1 MELLFAPLDMELVL
15 GVQLAANNTLLFLML
30 LLFSLASLS
39 NEFAEL
45 LTGTLGGRGAGGLL
59 LFIVLV
65 LPLIPRAIEV
75 GRVRGGWV

>member
-1 MELLFAPLDMELVL
+1 MELLFAPLEMELVV

-30 LLFSLASLS
+30 LLLFSLASLS
-39 NEFAEL
+39 NELAEL

-59 LFIVLV
+59 LFIVRV

-75 GRVRGGWV
+75 GRVRGG

>member
-1 MELLFAPLDMELVL
+1 MELLFAPLEMELVL

-30 LLFSLASLS
+30 LFSLASLS
-39 NEFAEL
+39 NELAEL

-59 LFIVLV
+59 LFIVRV

-75 GRVRGGWV
+75 GRVRGG

>member
-1 MELLFAPLDMELVL
+1 MELLFAPLEMELVL

-39 NEFAEL
+39 NELAEL

-59 LFIVLV
+59 LLIVRV

-75 GRVRGGWV
+75 GRVRGG

>member
-30 LLFSLASLS
+30 LLLFSLASLS
-39 NEFAEL
+39 NELAEL

-59 LFIVLV
+59 LFIVRV

-75 GRVRGGWV
+75 GRVRGG

>member
-1 MELLFAPLDMELVL
+1 MELLFAPLEMELVL

-39 NEFAEL
+39 NELAEL
-45 LTGTLGGRGAGGLL
+45 LTGTLGGRGTGGLL
-59 LFIVLV
+59 LFIVRV

-75 GRVRGGWV
+75 GRVRGG

>member
-30 LLFSLASLS
+30 LFSLASLS
-39 NEFAEL
+39 NELAEL

-59 LFIVLV
+59 LFIVRV

-75 GRVRGGWV
+75 GRVRGG

>member
-1 MELLFAPLDMELVL
+1 MELLFAPLEMELVL

-30 LLFSLASLS
+30 LLLFSLASLS
-39 NEFAEL
+39 NELAEL

-59 LFIVLV
+59 LFIVRV

-75 GRVRGGWV
+75 GRVRGG

>member
-39 NEFAEL
+39 NELAEL
-45 LTGTLGGRGAGGLL
+45 LTGTLGGRGAGISKNVTDAGSQLT
-59 LFIVLV
+59 F
-65 LPLIPRAIEV
+65 
-75 GRVRGGWV
+75 

>member
-59 LFIVLV
+59 LFIVRV
-65 LPLIPRAIEV
+65 LPLIPRAMEV
-75 GRVRGGWV
+75 GRVRGG